1 MNAWLQTLVAPAS
14 DVESSALTRLR
25 LRFIT
30 ALSLITAALSVVGL
44 LTNISLDGPPHG
56 TVATSLMFVTAIGLL
71 RIVRTERLRLA
82 SVVLMVLLLTVTVV
96 ATGSQLMV
104 FLLLA
109 TLTLS
114 VAAAL
119 ANRLA
124 YMVVNVVVF
133 ARGLMIVLLPAAAAA
148 AAGAG
153 TIFTRET
160 SLELTSLLSLV
171 VVSVTAR
178 YFIEQLSQTVR
189 ETHRDA
195 QRTAATAQIA
205 QITAGTLDLSALF
218 SRSVELIRDH
228 FDFYHVQ
235 VFMLD
240 ERGEYAALASS
251 TGAVGQQLLARQH
264 RLAVGS
270 TSVIGRVTYYGQ
282 PVIAADTDL
291 DPLHRVNDLLPDTRS
306 EMAVPIFDGERII
319 GALDVQ
325 SRTPRAFAPQDVQ
338 VLQTL
343 ADLLAVAI
351 RNARLFEDKTRAN
364 AEQERLIQMADTN
377 MREIQRLNQQLTRSG
392 WSQFLEQQPEAE
404 GVTLRDGALE
414 TDSAWSRTLTE
425 AARAAHPVTAPA
437 NGRPGLVAVPVL
449 LRGEVIGAIE
459 VEPDE
464 ALLPADVIEVVE
476 AVAQRLAFSLDN
488 ARLFEEARLAT
499 VQEQRINAIAAQ
511 YQSVNSVDDLLR
523 ITLTELSETLG
534 ARRGAIRLGSASPA
548 DGGSAQ

>member
-14 DVESSALTRLR
+14 DADSSALTRLR

-30 ALSLITAALSVVGL
+30 ALSLITAALSAVGL
-44 LTNISLDGPPHG
+44 LVNMALDGPLLG
-56 TVATSLMFVTAIGLL
+56 TAATFLTFVTAVALL

-82 SVVLMVLLLTVTVV
+82 GVLLVAVLLAVTVFV
-96 ATGSQLMV
+96 TAGQLTV
-104 FLLLA
+104 FLLMA
-109 TLTLS
+109 TLTLT

-119 ANRLA
+119 ANRPA
-124 YMVVNVVVF
+124 YFVVNVVVF
-133 ARGLMIVLLPAAAAA
+133 ARGLAIILLPVWG
-148 AAGAG
+148 GA
-153 TIFTRET
+153 TFTRAT
-160 SLELTSLLSLV
+160 SLELTGLLSLL

-189 ETHRDA
+189 EMRRDA

-205 QITAGTLDLSALF
+205 QITAGTLDLGALF
-218 SRSVELIRDH
+218 SRSVELVRDH
-228 FDFYHVQ
+228 FGFYHVQ

-270 TSVIGRVTYYGQ
+270 TSVIGRVTYFGQ

-291 DPLHRVNDLLPDTRS
+291 DPLHRANDLLPDTRS
-306 EMAVPIFDGERII
+306 EAAVPIFDGERII

-414 TDSAWSRTLTE
+414 ADSTWSKALTE
-425 AARAAHPVTAPA
+425 AVRAARPVLAPA
-437 NGRPGLVAVPVL
+437 NGRPGPLAVPVL

-499 VQEQRINAIAAQ
+499 AQEQRINTIATQ

-534 ARRGAIRLGSASPA
+534 ARRGAIRLGGAGPA